1 MKKNI
6 GFIIVSVLLIFSC
19 RTGNLS
25 TRNYSYLYD
34 KEILPYIPDCLALHK
49 NDSVTTVFLKINSG
63 NLLYTKEINEE
74 IFSASCSFKAE
85 LYNYNDLNTLIDSSS
100 FTIKDNDNSRKTD
113 LTGCI
118 DIKAK
123 IHGTYLLKITFT
135 DLNKHSS
142 VESFLN
148 IYKENRF
155 SGQNFMMTNADSQ
168 PFYKPWIS
176 SDEEFRI
183 VSENKKIEKLF
194 VRYYHLN
201 FPIATPPFSEPD
213 EQYFNFN
220 ADSVFTVKVDNG
232 KTALL
237 KFPQKGIYHF
247 QTDSSKKDG
256 FTVFRFDDDFPKV
269 VSVTQMLQSL
279 RYLTTRHEFED
290 LLTQKNKKDAIDN
303 FWIETA
309 GNTDRAKNLIKMYY
323 NRVQDANLFF
333 TSYLEGWKTDRGIIY
348 IVYGTP
354 NLIYRGKNVESW
366 VYGEVKSM
374 LSITFTFSK
383 VENPFSDN
391 DYILARSP
399 LYKDGW
405 YIEVQNWRR

>member
-1 MKKNI
+1 MKKI
-6 GFIIVSVLLIFSC
+6 TGFIIVFVLLILSC

-34 KEILPYIPDCLALHK
+34 REILPYIPDCIAFHK

-74 IFSASCSFKAE
+74 TFSASCSFKAE

-113 LTGCI
+113 LAGNI

-123 IHGTYLLKITFT
+123 THGTYLLKITFT

-148 IYKENRF
+148 IYKENRL
-155 SGQNFMMTNADSQ
+155 SGQNFMMTNVDSL

-183 VSENKKIEKLF
+183 VSENKKIKKLF

-247 QTDSSKKDG
+247 QADSSKKNG
-256 FTVFRFDDDFPKV
+256 FTVFRFDDDYPKV

-303 FWIETA
+303 FWIGTA